1 MVPMTPASYNK
12 YFKGGISIMD
22 KTFLTIALIVYLVVL
37 IVIGII
43 DIKKTKD
50 FSNFAVAG
58 KKQTSFVVI
67 LSLLATIIGAS
78 TTMGITTT
86 VYNIGFPGI
95 WWLLFGAI
103 GLFLQSVFISKK
115 FRSLNADTLPHA
127 AGIMLG
133 RPAEIIIAL
142 IIVVSWIGVI
152 AGQLVAMNGV
162 ISFITG
168 KSSKTVFIIVSVAV
182 ILYTTIGGQMS
193 VVKTDVIQFFIIVLG
208 VITCFIY
215 LYFFADGNTGMI
227 FDKVELL
234 NNSYKPI
241 NLVTQF
247 FIIGGVYF
255 LGPDIMSRN
264 LLSKDSKTAKRSALL
279 GGCVLVGYSLIIVLI
294 GMWIKCNISPEEL
307 NNMNALMYII
317 QSKIPSVVGI
327 VLSLGLV
334 SAILSSIDTCVI
346 NASSILVKDIFR
358 KDSVKLIRIVII
370 FMGGLALAFALMGNG
385 DIITF
390 LSNAYSVYT
399 PGVIFPLLIAIL
411 CYKKKM
417 IHVGIWV
424 AAVMCGG
431 AFGFIGSYFPKVVSG
446 LNLPD
451 FLANNFALIG
461 MFVSLAVALLS
472 VRWKQQDINENH

>member
-346 NASSILVKDIFR
+346 NASSIL
-358 KDSVKLIRIVII
+358 
-370 FMGGLALAFALMGNG
+370 MGNG

-424 AAVMCGG
+424 AAVICGG